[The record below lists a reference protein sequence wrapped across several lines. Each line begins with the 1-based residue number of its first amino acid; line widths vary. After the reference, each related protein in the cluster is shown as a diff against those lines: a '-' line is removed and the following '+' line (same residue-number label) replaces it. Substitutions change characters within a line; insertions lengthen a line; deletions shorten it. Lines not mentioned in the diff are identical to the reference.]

1 MFLMI
6 RCSGEFAKLRATR
19 AIRASVVYVP
29 TSQHG
34 DVPKARQFLIFT
46 CQRSNNRA
54 NMPTCQRR
62 TNYSTWRA
70 NFPTYQRHANFSI
83 WRVNAFNFA

>member
-29 TSQHG
+29 TCQHAN
-34 DVPKARQFLIFT
+34 VPKACQLFNLACQLANVPKACHFFNLA
-46 CQRSNNRA
+46 CQR
-54 NMPTCQRR
+54 
-62 TNYSTWRA
+62 
-70 NFPTYQRHANFSI
+70 F
-83 WRVNAFNFA
+83 